1 MREMKDSG
9 ISWVGEIP
17 KEWSVWRNKY
27 IFKITKDIVLPSKSY

>member
-27 IFKITKDIVLPSKSY
+27 IFKAMSQQTVDK